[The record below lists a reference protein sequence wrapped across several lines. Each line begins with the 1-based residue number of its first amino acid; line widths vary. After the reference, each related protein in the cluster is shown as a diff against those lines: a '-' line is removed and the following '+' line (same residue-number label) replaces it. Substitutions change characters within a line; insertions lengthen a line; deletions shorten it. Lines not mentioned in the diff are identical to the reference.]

1 MKKILFTFFAAF
13 SGLSYAQ
20 ETIPMYQQYLFDSEF
35 LFNPAHIGK
44 TDDVNLVANY
54 QKQFSKFD
62 ESPNVQS
69 VGIHANAFDRVG
81 IGAYFFRDQ
90 NGPISANGI
99 AVGASYFVP
108 LSDDDERKDQF
119 SFGTA
124 VNFYNESF
132 DVSKVNATDPNDPL
146 LYEK

>member
-1 MKKILFTFFAAF
+1 MLKKLFLCISSIYLIVNFSLIL
-13 SGLSYAQ
+13 
-20 ETIPMYQQYLFDSEF
+20 
-35 LFNPAHIGK
+35 H
-44 TDDVNLVANY
+44 NLVANY

-99 AVGASYFVP
+99 AIGASYFVP
-108 LSDDDERKDQF
+108 LSDEDGRKDQF
-119 SFGTA
+119 SFGTS
-124 VNFYNESF
+124 VNFYNQNF
-132 DVSKVNATDPNDPL
+132 DVSKEIQMILCFTKITIVFSL
-146 LYEK
+146 LMLT

>member
-35 LFNPAHIGK
+35 LFNPAFLGN
-44 TDDVNLVANY
+44 TDDFVFRATY

-69 VGIHANAFDRVG
+69 IGMHDKGLDRVG
-81 IGAYFFRDQ
+81 DGAYLFRDQ
-90 NGPISANGI
+90 NGPSSAKGME
-99 AVGASYFVP
+99 VGASYFVP

-119 SFGTA
+119 EFGTE
-124 VNFYNESF
+124 VN
-132 DVSKVNATDPNDPL
+132 V
-146 LYEK
+146 

>member
-13 SGLSYAQ
+13 SGLNYAQ

-81 IGAYFFRDQ
+81 IGAYFFMT
-90 NGPISANGI
+90 
-99 AVGASYFVP
+99 
-108 LSDDDERKDQF
+108 KTDQF
-119 SFGTA
+119 LQTELQLALLTLFHSVMKMAEKT
-124 VNFYNESF
+124 NFLSE
-132 DVSKVNATDPNDPL
+132 L
-146 LYEK
+146 Q

>member
-81 IGAYFFRDQ
+81 IGAYFSV
-90 NGPISANGI
+90 I
-99 AVGASYFVP
+99 
-108 LSDDDERKDQF
+108 KTDQF
-119 SFGTA
+119 LQTELQLVLLTLFHSVMKMVEKT
-124 VNFYNESF
+124 NFLSGHQ
-132 DVSKVNATDPNDPL
+132 
-146 LYEK
+146 